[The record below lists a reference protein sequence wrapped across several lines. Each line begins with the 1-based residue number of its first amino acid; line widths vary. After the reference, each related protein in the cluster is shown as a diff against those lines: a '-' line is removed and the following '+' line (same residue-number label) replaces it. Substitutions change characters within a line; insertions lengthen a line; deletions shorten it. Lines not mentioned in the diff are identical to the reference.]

1 MKQINGEGNQMRI
14 MEYKHESGNKA
25 KNEATAAK
33 AAAER

>member
-25 KNEATAAK
+25 KNK
-33 AAAER
+33 AIGGVGYVIR